1 MPTQPVTTWILV
13 ADGAKARLLE
23 RIGANAPLTPASAKC
38 FSDPEARAPTRDI
51 GADRPG
57 RVQESANAARHA
69 MEPRVDWHRY
79 AKEQFAKSVAGAL
92 EEAALQKKYE
102 ALILVAPPQ
111 ALGDLRRGQQ
121 FVFGRFG
128 GHIGPIRWKPMGLC
142 QKTLKLPLIDHK
154 PHHRAVTC

>member
-1 MPTQPVTTWILV
+1 MPIKPVTTWVLV

-23 RIGANAPLTPASAKC
+23 RIGVNAPLIPVPGKE
-38 FSDPEARAPTRDI
+38 FSEPESRTPTRDI

-57 RVQESANAARHA
+57 RVRESANTARHA

-111 ALGDLRRGQQ
+111 ALGDLRSALGQHARRL
-121 FVFGRFG
+121 VAGE
-128 GHIGPIRWKPMGLC
+128 IAKDL
-142 QKTLKLPLIDHK
+142 TNLPDHEL
-154 PHHRAVTC
+154 PAHLA

>member
-1 MPTQPVTTWILV
+1 MPSKPVTTWVLV

-38 FSDPEARAPTRDI
+38 FSDPEARTPTRDI

-79 AKEQFAKSVAGAL
+79 AKEQFAKSIAGAL
-92 EEAALQKKYE
+92 EEAALKKKYE

-111 ALGDLRRGQQ
+111 ALGDLRSAL
-121 FVFGRFG
+121 
-128 GHIGPIRWKPMGLC
+128 GPHAKVLVAGEIAKDL
-142 QKTLKLPLIDHK
+142 TNLTDHELPSHLE
-154 PHHRAVTC
+154 